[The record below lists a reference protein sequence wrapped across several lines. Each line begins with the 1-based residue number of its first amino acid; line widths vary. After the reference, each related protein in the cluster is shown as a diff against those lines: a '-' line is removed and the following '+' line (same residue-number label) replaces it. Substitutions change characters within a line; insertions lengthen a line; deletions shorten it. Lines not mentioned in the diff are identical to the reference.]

1 MSTFDSLGLS
11 EKILKSIAQLGFI
24 TPTPIQEK
32 VIPVLLQQKHDLV
45 ALAQTGTGKTAA
57 FGLPLIDLCDDKN
70 KTTQALILAPTR
82 ELCMQITKDLVSF
95 CENVKPY
102 NIVSVYGGAS
112 IMDQIRQIKRGAQ
125 IIVATPGRLIDLM
138 ERKAI
143 NISAIKYFVLDE
155 ADEMLNMGFQEAID
169 NILTYAPAEKS
180 VWLFSATMPREVR
193 SIANNYM
200 HNAIEISVGGF
211 QKGNENITHQY
222 MLVNERDRYEALKR
236 VLDYNVDIFCLVF
249 CRTKIDTQEVA
260 DKLMKDGYNANALH
274 GDLSQN
280 QRDAVMKSF
289 RDKTLQALVATD
301 VAARGI
307 DVQNISHVINVNLP
321 DEMENYL
328 HRSGRTARA
337 GRTGIS
343 LALVT
348 KRELYKIR
356 QIEKINK
363 VEFERV
369 DIPTGTEVCKKLF
382 INLVRRLREVH
393 INEEEIKVLLPEVY
407 KELLDLDKEEI
418 IKRFTSLEFNH
429 LLDYYRDKDDLN
441 VHERDNQREKY
452 GREERGGRYDRKERS
467 NGESRYKMGDRMFIN
482 LGKKDGLDIPRFL
495 SLIHDRS
502 GVRGERL
509 GKIDL
514 KGVYSFFDA
523 ESDVANVIIK
533 SLHGTDYKGRFIR
546 IEKTSGDEHAG
557 YPKNEERKSAY
568 KGKKEFDKKKSF
580 GDKKDFKKK
589 KKY

>member
-1 MSTFDSLGLS
+1 MSTFESIGLS
-11 EKILKSIAQLGFI
+11 GKILKSIERLGFVN
-24 TPTPIQEK
+24 PTPIQEK
-32 VIPVLLQQKHDLV
+32 VIPILLQQTNDLV

-57 FGLPLIDLCDDKN
+57 FGLPLIDLCDENDRS
-70 KTTQALILAPTR
+70 TQALILAPTR
-82 ELCMQITKDLVSF
+82 ELCMQITKDLINFSAS
-95 CENVKPY
+95 VKPY
-102 NIVSVYGGAS
+102 NIVPVYGGAS
-112 IMDQIRQIKRGAQ
+112 ISEQIRKIKKGAQ

-138 ERKAI
+138 ERKTV

-169 NILTYAPAEKS
+169 NILGYAPEDKS
-180 VWLFSATMPREVR
+180 VWLFSATMPAEVR
-193 SIANNYM
+193 RISKRYM
-200 HNAIEISVGGF
+200 QDAIEINAGGT
-211 QKGNENITHQY
+211 QQGNANIVHQY

-249 CRTKIDTQEVA
+249 CRTKIDTQEIA

-289 RDKTLQALVATD
+289 REKTLQALVATD

-307 DVQNISHVINVNLP
+307 DVNNISHVINVNLP
-321 DEMENYL
+321 DEIENYV

-337 GRTGIS
+337 GRSGIS

-369 DIPTGTEVCKKLF
+369 NIPTGTEVCKNLF
-382 INLVRRLREVH
+382 INLVQRLKDVH
-393 INEEEIKVLLPEVY
+393 INEREIEPLLPAVY
-407 KELLDLDKEEI
+407 KELIELDKEEI

-441 VHERDNQREKY
+441 VYEKEQ
-452 GREERGGRYDRKERS
+452 GKGRYDREQSGGHDRFGRS
-467 NGESRYKMGDRMFIN
+467 SGKQQYTENRGGGEKMFVN
-482 LGKKDGLDIPRFL
+482 LGKKDGLDVPMFL
-495 SLIHDRS
+495 SLVHDRS
-502 GVRGERL
+502 GIRGHSIGR
-509 GKIDL
+509 IVL
-514 KGVYSFFDA
+514 KGVYTFFEADA
-523 ESDVANVIIK
+523 EVARIIMK
-533 SLHGTDYKGRFIR
+533 SLHGTEYKGRFIR
-546 IEKTSGDEHAG
+546 VERTSG
-557 YPKNEERKSAY
+557 EEGVYYKSDI
-568 KGKKEFDKKKSF
+568 KEKDHREKKSY

-589 KKY
+589 KRY